1 MENLVNQEVKMEL
14 FAEDADYRDVVAK
27 AKELGIN
34 HSFIKKPVLIQQVN
48 EMIAKINDGEVEVPV
63 AEQSAPV
70 VNEVVESLEVTL
82 PEAEQTNEETEVLAN
97 EEQTEVET
105 PEVEQ
110 SAEQVEQPTSEGKTK
125 SKKWYEEEDAFPY
138 QDGDVVEIVSGKDLI
153 GRKVMVKQPS
163 TKKNALKGYLIH
175 PVTGNLQ
182 KTFISVD
189 FDRIELHQKAGQ
201 PVDQEVE
208 NQVEEQD
215 AAI

>member
-14 FAEDADYRDVVAK
+14 FAENTDYRDVVAK

-34 HSFIKKPVLIQQVN
+34 HSFVKKPVLIQQVN
-48 EMIAKINDGEVEVPV
+48 EMITKINNGEAEVPV
-63 AEQSAPV
+63 TEQAVPV

-82 PEAEQTNEETEVLAN
+82 PEAEQTNEETEVLVDQ
-97 EEQTEVET
+97 EQTEVET

-110 SAEQVEQPTSEGKTK
+110 STSTEKTK
-125 SKKWYEEEDAFPY
+125 SKKWYEEEGTFPY

-163 TKKNALKGYLIH
+163 TKKHALKGYLIH

-182 KTFISVD
+182 KTFISID
-189 FDRIELHQKAGQ
+189 FDRVVLHQKAGH
-201 PVDQEVE
+201 PVEVDQEVE
-208 NQVEEQD
+208 NQIEEQD